1 MCLLTLFAGAFPPPV
16 PPRSGKKKK
25 KHLQVKLDYLLK
37 TRALIN
43 NNNNTQH
50 TVHVML
56 PWPSCQ
62 CILITTDCYENVILT
77 AVSLCLS
84 SPSAWM
90 DG

>member
-1 MCLLTLFAGAFPPPV
+1 MCLLTVFAGAFPPPV

-56 PWPSCQ
+56 P
-62 CILITTDCYENVILT
+62 
-77 AVSLCLS
+77 
-84 SPSAWM
+84 
-90 DG
+90 